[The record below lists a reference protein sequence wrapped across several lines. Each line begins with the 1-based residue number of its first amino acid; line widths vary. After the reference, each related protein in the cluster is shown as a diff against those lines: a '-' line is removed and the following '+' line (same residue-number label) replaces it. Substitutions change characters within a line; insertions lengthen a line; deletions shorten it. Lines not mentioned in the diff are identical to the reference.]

1 MATRTIPLDVPSV
14 KQQFPLLQQQVH
26 GHPLL
31 YLDSG
36 ATSQKPQRVIDAVNA
51 FYLEDNANVHRGLYE
66 LSRRSTEKFEKARL
80 VMARFLN
87 ADPRE
92 VIWVR
97 GTTEG
102 VNLVAGTW
110 GIENIKA
117 GDEIIVSVLEHHS
130 NLVPWQILAKRVGAR
145 IRHIDIDDE
154 GRYRLDQLDELLNE
168 KTRLVALQHV
178 SNALGT
184 IHPIAEIAEKVHRTG
199 ALLFVD
205 GAQGAPHMKVDVR
218 ELGCD
223 FYAFSGHKMC
233 GPMGIGVLWGRLDL
247 LEAMPPYHGG
257 GEMIDRVELEY
268 STWAKVPHKFEAGT
282 PDAAAAVGLA
292 EAAAFLEEV
301 GFDALHAHEQ
311 EIVRYGLEKLEAVP
325 GLTLYGPHTP
335 SERVAVF
342 SFTLDGV
349 HPHDIATVLDAEG
362 IAVRAGH
369 HCAQPLMRRLG
380 VPATTRASF
389 YLYNTPEEVDRL
401 IRALGSARD
410 IFGG

>member
-1 MATRTIPLDVPSV
+1 VATRTVPLDIPTLR
-14 KQQFPLLQQQVH
+14 QQFPLLQQQVN
-26 GHPLL
+26 GHPLV
-31 YLDSG
+31 YLDSA
-36 ATSQKPQRVIDAVNA
+36 ATSQKPQRVIDAVNS
-51 FYLEDNANVHRGLYE
+51 FYRHDNANVHRGLYE
-66 LSRRSTEKFEKARL
+66 LSRRSTERFENARV

-110 GIENIKA
+110 GIENI
-117 GDEIIVSVLEHHS
+117 GRDDEIIVSVLEHHS
-130 NLVPWQILAKRVGAR
+130 NLVPWQILAQRVGAR

-154 GRYRLDQLDELLNE
+154 GRYRLDQLADLLNPRT
-168 KTRLVALQHV
+168 KLVALQHV

-184 IHPIAEIAEKVHRTG
+184 IHPIAEIAEIVHRAG

-205 GAQGAPHMKVDVR
+205 GAQGAAHVNVDVR
-218 ELGCD
+218 ALGCD
-223 FYAFSGHKMC
+223 FYALSGHKMC

-257 GEMIDRVELEY
+257 GEMIDRVEIEF

-292 EAAAFLEEV
+292 AAAEFLEEI
-301 GFDALHAHEQ
+301 GFDALQAHEQ
-311 EIVRYGLEKLEAVP
+311 EIVQYGLEKLREVP
-325 GLTLYGPHTP
+325 GLTLYGPSSP
-335 SERVAVF
+335 NERVAVF
-342 SFTLDGV
+342 SFTLDRV
-349 HPHDIATVLDAEG
+349 HPHDVATVLDAEG

-389 YLYNTPEEVDRL
+389 YLYNTPDEIDRL
-401 IRALGSARD
+401 IDGLASARA

>member
-1 MATRTIPLDVPSV
+1 MATRTVPLDIPTLR
-14 KQQFPLLQQQVH
+14 QQFPLLQQQVN
-26 GHPLL
+26 GHPLV
-31 YLDSG
+31 YLDSA
-36 ATSQKPQRVIDAVNA
+36 ATSQKPQRVIDAVNS
-51 FYLEDNANVHRGLYE
+51 FYRHDNANVHRGLYE
-66 LSRRSTEKFEKARL
+66 LSRRSTDRFENARA

-110 GIENIKA
+110 GIENI
-117 GDEIIVSVLEHHS
+117 GRDDEIIVSVLEHHS
-130 NLVPWQILAKRVGAR
+130 NLVPWQILAQRVGAR

-154 GRYRLDQLDELLNE
+154 GRYRLDQLADLLNPRT
-168 KTRLVALQHV
+168 KLVALQHV

-184 IHPIAEIAEKVHRTG
+184 IHPIAEIAEIVHRAG

-205 GAQGAPHMKVDVR
+205 GAQGAAHVNVDVR
-218 ELGCD
+218 ALGCD
-223 FYAFSGHKMC
+223 FYALSGHKMC

-257 GEMIDRVELEY
+257 GEMIDRVEIEF

-292 EAAAFLEEV
+292 AAAEFLEEI
-301 GFDALHAHEQ
+301 GFDALQAHEQ
-311 EIVRYGLEKLEAVP
+311 EIVQYGLEKLREVP
-325 GLTLYGPHTP
+325 GLTLYGPSSP
-335 SERVAVF
+335 NERVAVF
-342 SFTLDGV
+342 SFTLDRV
-349 HPHDIATVLDAEG
+349 HPHDVATVLDAEG

-389 YLYNTPEEVDRL
+389 YLYNTPDEIDRL
-401 IRALGSARD
+401 IDGLASARA